1 MRRLVLA
8 AAIWSAV
15 SIPLRRHNWRWPL
28 TVDMAFGVVNVPA
41 EPSLFTAAVMLLMAA
56 ALRRRLRV
64 ALLVVVVFEA
74 AMAVVQLAA
83 VIVGTIN
90 RELLRATGLQIGQDR
105 MGYLAASGLA
115 GVLVA
120 VVVWSCRAS
129 FPARLRNGAW
139 WAALVALIA
148 GLIGSAGIT
157 LALTEAYPGTLSAGS
172 RIWWSVRIA
181 LGAITDLDGVPVVR
195 GAIGAHWVA
204 AVGGL
209 LSALA
214 VLAAVWVF
222 SRSARASQL
231 LSAADEIGVRRLLQG
246 HGDRDSL
253 GYFATRRDKSLIFA
267 SGGAAA
273 VSYRVVAS
281 VSLASA
287 DPVGPVSAWPAAIT
301 MWLKDAHAHGW
312 YPAALASGER
322 ATQAY
327 VAAGLKALALGDEA
341 IIDVEEFTLRG
352 PAMRPVRQAV
362 TRIRRA
368 GYRLQTRRHGDI
380 PAAELA
386 ELKRLADQW
395 RGDATERGF
404 SMALGRLGDPADE
417 RCLMVT
423 AHDTAGAIRGLL
435 SFVPWGPHGLSLDL
449 MRRDAHSENGLIE
462 YMVAGLVADSPG
474 IGVRR
479 ISLNFAMFR
488 SVFGAIDQVG
498 AGPIVRLTGA
508 VLSVASRFWQ
518 VETLYRA
525 NAKYLPTWVPRF
537 LCYDPALP
545 LARAAIAAAMA
556 EGFLPGGAVAPMP
569 RDRDELVP
577 VAGGADVIDQSTVP
591 FLAAV
596 HACEQTAR
604 PSRTQRRVS
613 QQQRTRRAKIELLRA
628 AGMDPYPVT
637 VPRGGEIAEVRA
649 RHQGLPAGQRTG
661 EVVSLA
667 GRVRAVRDFGGVTFA
682 ELQGG
687 GAAIQ
692 LMLTA
697 DHTPQ
702 PVRRLWRDAV
712 DLGDQ
717 VSVTGEI
724 AASKSGELSIVVI
737 DWVMAAKCLQPLPGA
752 RAGLADPQVRARRRH
767 VDLLVNSAAMSTLR
781 THSMVV
787 EALRDTLR
795 AKGFT
800 EVETPILQLTAG
812 GATARPFRTHSGAH
826 DTDLYLRIAPELQL
840 KQLCVAGMDRIFELG
855 RNFRNEG
862 ADTTHNP
869 EFTVVE
875 VYQAWSDYRGMREL
889 TEALIREAAERVHA
903 LSVDGLVAGGLAADG
918 LSRPGG
924 SGRDGRDG
932 QHGALGVAD
941 LAGDWPVVG
950 VHEAVS
956 RACDEPVD
964 PGTPL
969 RRLRELCTEHDVTC
983 ALDAD
988 AGDLLVALYEALVEK
1003 STTVPTFYIDFP
1015 LSVCP
1020 LTRPHRD
1027 DARLAE
1033 RWDLVAGGMEI
1044 ATAYSELI
1052 DPIDQRARLE
1062 AQAQRAALGDP
1073 EAMHVDET
1081 FLDALE
1087 FAMPPTGGLGI
1098 GVDRLVMMLT
1108 GATIRDTLAF
1118 PFARP
1123 MKSDAPQPDAPTEH

>member
-1 MRRLVLA
+1 MTLPSELIARLMRRVVLA

-15 SIPLRRHNWRWPL
+15 SIPLRGHHWSWPL
-28 TVDMAFGVVNVPA
+28 TVDMAFGVLNVPA
-41 EPSLFTAAVMLLMAA
+41 EPSLFTAAVMFLMAA
-56 ALRRRLRV
+56 ALRRRLRA
-64 ALLVVVVFEA
+64 ALVVVVVFEVA
-74 AMAVVQLAA
+74 IALAQLAA
-83 VIVGTIN
+83 AILRLTN
-90 RELLRATGLQIGQDR
+90 DELVRAAGVHIGQGR
-105 MGYLAASGLA
+105 LVYLAVSGLA
-115 GVLVA
+115 GVLVV

-129 FPARLRNGAW
+129 FPARLRARAW
-139 WAALVALIA
+139 WTALIA
-148 GLIGSAGIT
+148 LLAGILASAGIT
-157 LALTEAYPGTLSAGS
+157 LVLTEAYPGALSEGS

-181 LGAITDLDGVPVVR
+181 LGAITDLEGVPVVR
-195 GAIGAHWVA
+195 GAIGTHWVA
-204 AVGGL
+204 TVGGL

-214 VLAAVWVF
+214 VLGAVWVF
-222 SRSARASQL
+222 TRSARASQL
-231 LSAADEIGVRRLLQG
+231 LSAADEIGVRRLLQS

-253 GYFATRRDKSLIFA
+253 GYFATRRDKSVVFA
-267 SGGAAA
+267 PNGAAA
-273 VSYRVVAS
+273 VGYRVVAS

-287 DPVGPVSAWPAAIT
+287 DPIGPVSAWPAAIT
-301 MWLKDAHAHGW
+301 VWLTEAHSHGW
-312 YPAALASGER
+312 YAAVLASGER
-322 ATQAY
+322 ATEAY
-327 VAAGLKALALGDEA
+327 VAAGLKALSLGDEA
-341 IIDVEEFTLRG
+341 IIDVDEFTLRG

-368 GYRLQTRRHGDI
+368 GYRLQMRRHGDI
-380 PAAELA
+380 PAVELT
-386 ELKRLADQW
+386 ELQRLADLW

-404 SMALGRLGDPADE
+404 SMALGRLGDPSDE

-423 AHDTAGAIRGLL
+423 SHDSDGAVRGLL
-435 SFVPWGPHGLSLDL
+435 SFVPWGAHGLSLDL
-449 MRRDAHSENGLIE
+449 MRRDSQAENGLIE

-508 VLSVASRFWQ
+508 LLSVASRFWQ
-518 VETLYRA
+518 VESLYRA
-525 NAKYLPTWVPRF
+525 NAKYLPAWVPRY

-545 LARAAIAAAMA
+545 LARAAVAAGMA
-556 EGFLPGGAVAPMP
+556 EGFLPGGSVWPLP
-569 RDRDELVP
+569 RDPDELILAV
-577 VAGGADVIDQSTVP
+577 GGTSTVDGPTMP
-591 FLAAV
+591 FLKAV
-596 HACEQTAR
+596 HACEQTTKPLR
-604 PSRTQRRVS
+604 PRRRVS
-613 QQQRTRRAKIELLRA
+613 QQQRARRAKIELLQA

-637 VPRGGEIAEVRA
+637 VPRSCQIAEVQA
-649 RHQGLPAGQRTG
+649 RHQGLLAGQKTG
-661 EVVSLA
+661 EIVSLA
-667 GRVRAVRDFGGVTFA
+667 GRVRALRDFGGVTFA

-702 PVRRLWRDAV
+702 PCRQLWRRTV

-717 VSVTGEI
+717 VSVSGEI
-724 AASKSGELSIVVI
+724 ATSDSGELSIVVT
-737 DWVMAAKCLQPLPGA
+737 DWMMAAKCLRPLPGA
-752 RAGLADPQVRARRRH
+752 RAGLVDSQVRARRRH
-767 VDLLVNSAAMSTLR
+767 VDLLVNPTAMRTLR
-781 THSMVV
+781 THSVV
-787 EALRDTLR
+787 VDALRDTLK
-795 AKGFT
+795 AKGFV

-826 DTDLYLRIAPELQL
+826 DADLYLRIAPELQL

-862 ADTTHNP
+862 VDTTHNP

-875 VYQAWSDYRGMREL
+875 VYEAWSDYHGMREL
-889 TEALIREAAERVHA
+889 TEALIREAAERVGA
-903 LSVDGLVAGGLAADG
+903 FSPPAAPRRGGIDG
-918 LSRPGG
+918 
-924 SGRDGRDG
+924 
-932 QHGALGVAD
+932 HHEALGVAE
-941 LAGDWPVVG
+941 LAGDWAVVD

-956 RACDEPVD
+956 RACGEPVD

-969 RRLRELCTEHDVTC
+969 RRLRELCAEHSVTC
-983 ALDAD
+983 ALGAD
-988 AGDLLVALYEALVEK
+988 AGDVLVTLYEALVEK
-1003 STTVPTFYIDFP
+1003 QTTAPTFYVDFP

-1044 ATAYSELI
+1044 ATAYSELV

-1062 AQAQRAALGDP
+1062 VQAQRGALGDP

-1087 FAMPPTGGLGI
+1087 YAMPPTGGLGI

-1108 GATIRDTLAF
+1108 GASIRDTLAF

-1123 MKSDAPQPDAPTEH
+1123 M